1 MKFPFSKKDTTPDEP
16 AVDAWDDTPASD
28 TGNPVG
34 GTPLLRTPTQTVF
47 WVLLRKPV
55 WGSLVAL
62 LVVVLAVGGVVA
74 AKKNDS
80 VSGTVSAAVKEVPR
94 AATPKPSFVEDEDPT
109 MPSRGKDTDTEEE
122 DPDGED
128 DGEKENTN
136 DDEETDNEET
146 DSDESDSDES
156 DEDDTDSGEEPPSD
170 EYQEP
175 ENTAPTPSTPETST
189 PPTPD
194 NQPIP
199 TPNPTVPYKTATA
212 TRNIVCSPEATIRI
226 EAVGTGTITLQAT
239 GAQPVQ
245 GQGRVSLQ
253 ATGTQIQVSAM
264 SQSTSRAFV
273 QFAWAWTQGGYC
285 RQY

>member
-1 MKFPFSKKDTTPDEP
+1 MGFPFKKKDDTVDVPP
-16 AVDAWDDTPASD
+16 VDAWDEEPTPD
-28 TGNPVG
+28 TGSPAG
-34 GTPLLRTPTQTVF
+34 GTPLLRTPAQTVF

-55 WGSLVAL
+55 WGSLAAL

-94 AATPKPSFVEDEDPT
+94 AATPKPSFVEDEDPAI
-109 MPSRGKDTDTEEE
+109 PGRDKDTDSEEE
-122 DPDGED
+122 DPDDTGTGE
-128 DGEKENTN
+128 
-136 DDEETDNEET
+136 EEEEDT
-146 DSDESDSDES
+146 DSDDTGSEDDNENDES
-156 DEDDTDSGEEPPSD
+156 EEDDTDTGDEPPSD

-175 ENTAPTPSTPETST
+175 ENPAPTPSTPETST
-189 PPTPD
+189 PPAPD
-194 NQPIP
+194 AQPIP
-199 TPNPTVPYKTATA
+199 TPGATVPYKTATA

-253 ATGTQIQVSAM
+253 TTGTQIQVSAT

>member
-1 MKFPFSKKDTTPDEP
+1 MGFPFKKKDDTVDVPP
-16 AVDAWDDTPASD
+16 VDAWDEEPAPD
-28 TGNPVG
+28 TGSPAG
-34 GTPLLRTPTQTVF
+34 GTPLLRTPGQTVF

-55 WGSLVAL
+55 WGSLAAL

-94 AATPKPSFVEDEDPT
+94 AATPKPSFVEDEDPAI
-109 MPSRGKDTDTEEE
+109 PGRGKDTDSDEE

-128 DGEKENTN
+128 EEEEEHTGSDDTGSEDDTEN
-136 DDEETDNEET
+136 
-146 DSDESDSDES
+146 DESE
-156 DEDDTDSGEEPPSD
+156 EDDTDIGEEPPSD

-175 ENTAPTPSTPETST
+175 ENSSPTPSTPETST
-189 PPTPD
+189 PPAPD
-194 NQPIP
+194 TQPIP
-199 TPNPTVPYKTATA
+199 APGPTVPYKTATA

>member
-1 MKFPFSKKDTTPDEP
+1 MGFPFSRKDTAPDVP
-16 AVDAWDDTPASD
+16 AVDAWGEEPVSD
-28 TGNPVG
+28 TGG
-34 GTPLLRTPTQTVF
+34 AADGTPLLRTPAQTAI

-80 VSGTVSAAVKEVPR
+80 VSGSVSAAVKEVPR
-94 AATPKPSFVEDEDPT
+94 AATPKPSFGEEDPT
-109 MPSRGKDTDTEEE
+109 MPGKD
-122 DPDGED
+122 
-128 DGEKENTN
+128 K
-136 DDEETDNEET
+136 
-146 DSDESDSDES
+146 
-156 DEDDTDSGEEPPSD
+156 DTDSGSEDDDTSDDPGDDTSDDTGDDTGDDTSDDAGDDTEGSPTPTPSD

-175 ENTAPTPSTPETST
+175 ENPTPTPSTPETGT
-189 PPTPD
+189 PPAPTV
-194 NQPIP
+194 QPIP
-199 TPNPTVPYKTATA
+199 TPGPTVPYKTATA
-212 TRNIVCSPEATIRI
+212 ARNIVCSPEATIRI

-253 ATGTQIQVSAM
+253 ATGAQIQVVAT
-264 SQSTSRAFV
+264 SQSTGRAFV

>member
-1 MKFPFSKKDTTPDEP
+1 MGFPFKKKDDTVDVPP
-16 AVDAWDDTPASD
+16 VDAWDEEPTPD
-28 TGNPVG
+28 TGSPAG

-55 WGSLVAL
+55 WGSLTVL
-62 LVVVLAVGGVVA
+62 LVAVLAVGGVAA

-94 AATPKPSFVEDEDPT
+94 AATPKPSFVEDEDPI
-109 MPSRGKDTDTEEE
+109 MPGREKDTDTEEE
-122 DPDGED
+122 DSDDTGDEEEDDDSEDDNEGDEDGED
-128 DGEKENTN
+128 GEVDT
-136 DDEETDNEET
+136 EESPTPT
-146 DSDESDSDES
+146 
-156 DEDDTDSGEEPPSD
+156 PSD

-175 ENTAPTPSTPETST
+175 ENPTPT
-189 PPTPD
+189 PPTPET
-194 NQPIP
+194 NTPPAPVAQPIP
-199 TPNPTVPYKTATA
+199 VPGPTVPYKTATA
-212 TRNIVCSPEATIRI
+212 ARNIVCSPEATIRI

-253 ATGTQIQVSAM
+253 ATGTQIQVVAT
-264 SQSTSRAFV
+264 SQSTGRAFI